1 MEFIIEKKNNI
12 STNHSRQ
19 SEISISM
26 NFEGKISFSFIIPR
40 CVQDGSV
47 PCHLHSHYH
56 CRSCLNR
63 GTASQLFKTFSRFV
77 PKLTVSPK
85 ERYVTKT
92 SINKFRS
99 PFSFEKGLSRNAW
112 NGIIF
117 HL

>member
-26 NFEGKISFSFIIPR
+26 SFEGKISFSFIIPR

-63 GTASQLFKTFSRFV
+63 GTTANQLDESSRH
-77 PKLTVSPK
+77 SHD
-85 ERYVTKT
+85 
-92 SINKFRS
+92 SS
-99 PFSFEKGLSRNAW
+99 LS
-112 NGIIF
+112 
-117 HL
+117 